1 MKMGEQTGNP
11 ISEKLAK
18 AIVRKYGK
26 KKEFLNVE
34 DCQKV
39 IKRSYA
45 NFSKKVSP

>member
-1 MKMGEQTGNP
+1 MKMGDQTGNP

-26 KKEFLNVE
+26 KKDFLNVE

-39 IKRSYA
+39 IKRRYA
-45 NFSKKVSP
+45 NLTKKLSP